1 MQDDLNQKE
10 GFHRNTAKTADVENL
25 HQISKNLLRLSHGG
39 YTCSQKQIFIQQ
51 IGPAVGPMKY

>member
-39 YTCSQKQIFIQQ
+39 YTCSQKQIFIQHTLQ
-51 IGPAVGPMKY
+51 WDH